1 MNELVA
7 ELAEQARIKL
17 MGDSWCYANQAEF
30 EQRFAELIVEECAE
44 WVNNNVGLIDE
55 KAKADLLEH
64 FGVEE

>member
-17 MGDSWCYANQAEF
+17 MGDSWCYANRAEF

-55 KAKADLLEH
+55 TAKADLLEH